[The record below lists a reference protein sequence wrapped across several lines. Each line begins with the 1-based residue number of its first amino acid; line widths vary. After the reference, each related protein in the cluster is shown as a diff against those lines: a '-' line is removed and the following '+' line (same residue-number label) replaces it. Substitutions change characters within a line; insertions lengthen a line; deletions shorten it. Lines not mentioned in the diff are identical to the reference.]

1 MTKFESR
8 IGKITHDKEKVYNF
22 LSDFKNFKQFLPE
35 DKVKN
40 WQSEGDTC
48 SFSVTG
54 VGDVGL
60 KMIEKSPSELI
71 KITGTGMANIEF
83 YLWIQ
88 LKEVEKEDTRVKLTM
103 KAELNPMIKM
113 VASKPLK
120 NFLELMVKYMEEF
133 SYELPD
139 ATEA

>member
-8 IGKITHDKEKVYNF
+8 IGKILHPQDKVYDF
-22 LSDFKNFKQFLPE
+22 ISDFNNFQQFLPG

-40 WQSEGDTC
+40 WQNDGDSC
-48 SFSVTG
+48 SFSVSG

-60 KMIEKSPSELI
+60 KIIEKKPSDLI
-71 KITGTGMANIEF
+71 KISGNGMANVEF

-88 LKEVEKEDTRVKLTM
+88 LKQLDEDDTRVKLTM
-103 KAELNPMIKM
+103 KAELNPMLKM

-120 NFLELMVKYMEEF
+120 SFLELMVKYMEEF
-133 SYELPD
+133 DYELKD
-139 ATEA
+139 